1 MNISA
6 ITSAGAFDRFAV
18 YSSEL
23 LDSASGR
30 VGSGFR
36 LDSSNSFST
45 GGPQKVRS
53 FASELG
59 AAIERLKYENEKLL
73 MREETPA
80 EEDERIK
87 NLDQAEEA
95 IQLASYNILAQSQTG
110 MLTQA
115 NLLPES
121 ALHLLQ

>member
-18 YSSEL
+18 YSPDL
-23 LDSASGR
+23 LNSAPGR
-30 VGSGFR
+30 VVSGFQ
-36 LDSSNSFST
+36 LDLSNSFST
-45 GGPQKVRS
+45 TGPQKVRS

-59 AAIERLKYENEKLL
+59 EAIERLKYENEKLL

-87 NLDQAEEA
+87 NLDQAEDA
-95 IQLASYNILAQSQTG
+95 IQLASYKILSQSQTG

-115 NLLPES
+115 NLLSES